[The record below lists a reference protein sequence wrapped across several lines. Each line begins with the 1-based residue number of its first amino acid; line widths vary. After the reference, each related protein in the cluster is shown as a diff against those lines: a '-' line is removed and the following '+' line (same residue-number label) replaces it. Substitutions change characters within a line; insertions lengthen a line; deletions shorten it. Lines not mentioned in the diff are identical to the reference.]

1 MASEYQLNLKAVL
14 DSTQVQQELNK
25 LRQST
30 SQALGGENARSNA
43 QAPSGNLTSLGST
56 LNNLNQTLN
65 RLNQTLGQ
73 LRGIAPHSSQPRP
86 QSAIPP
92 IISQIG
98 SSQQN
103 WQSHPYGFG
112 KFTDLVVQ
120 REVANAVRNA
130 LSQKADTAWMYQTL
144 DDISHGIFGPLVFD
158 KKLGVKIGAA
168 GTNAQRQIFGN
179 YFSGSTLNDLI
190 NNKDLANQSLAM
202 LDPYGPEAVKPRL
215 PQKKIND
222 EMIRSMRL
230 LAGQYVLGEL
240 NGVGEMIGGRT
251 GAAFSGSVQGAQSG
265 LMTGAMISMMGAN
278 PAYAAAAGIA
288 VAAAKISSVMLEY
301 AQKLS
306 QAAERSYALLSRSK
320 QQIGEQYKA
329 ADNIRFSRG
338 LRDKDFQQ
346 LTELKSQYDASTE
359 SAYSKYMTL
368 SEGQQNALSTAR
380 QEYLERIGGTS
391 DIDERQK
398 IEQEY
403 ADAVAKIAGS
413 VNKAKEQ
420 WEDSAK
426 RQQEINAALEAVKS
440 EYKERR
446 SYRYYLDRRGAEG
459 YSDTDIASRS
469 SIWSQRASRIQE
481 ELNAEIAK
489 NDMSEEGMRR
499 RRRLQSMYGEY
510 QSEADFW
517 EKQSKSRES
526 AREDIQKNILAQ
538 ERIREIEAL
547 TKKYDFSK
555 GYSSDENRRD
565 ILKDFEGSRLDIG
578 GQYMQ
583 SQRNV
588 FGLQQQMMQALKE
601 ASSEGISAEDRAA
614 KLKEASSLDEQIQNE
629 KNRMNVL
636 GAAYTSLG
644 GLKVE
649 ELQDALSRLQAPSK
663 DRATSLAQYGYNMGE
678 KGDDEQRWESELQY
692 LKDQKQIQDDIKAIL
707 NDKLPAPAT
716 FA

>member
-43 QAPSGNLTSLGST
+43 QAPSGNLTNLGST

-73 LRGIAPHSSQPRP
+73 LRGTAAAPSRTSAGGPIPVPFGGGQANQRIFNKSLQQYGQMMKAMSRLNPTERFVVKLAHGIDPLKAPYELLFGTSAGPVKNAKNLMSKVMRIDPKVLDFRRHLASSWIQSQGINNYFRP
-86 QSAIPP
+86 TFVASEY
-92 IISQIG
+92 
-98 SSQQN
+98 QN
-103 WQSHPYGFG
+103 MLAQ
-112 KFTDLVVQ
+112 
-120 REVANAVRNA
+120 
-130 LSQKADTAWMYQTL
+130 QKAARK
-144 DDISHGIFGPLVFD
+144 DIAGPNNINRMMHLFG
-158 KKLGVKIGAA
+158 G
-168 GTNAQRQIFGN
+168 Q
-179 YFSGSTLNDLI
+179 Y
-190 NNKDLANQSLAM
+190 
-202 LDPYGPEAVKPRL
+202 
-215 PQKKIND
+215 
-222 EMIRSMRL
+222 
-230 LAGQYVLGEL
+230 LAGELGNL
-240 NGVGEMIGGRT
+240 GASIGGRT
-251 GAAFSGSVQGAQSG
+251 GAIISGGTDAVQSG
-265 LMTGAMISMMGAN
+265 LMTGVSMSMMGMS
-278 PAYAAAAGIA
+278 PISAAAAGIA

-306 QAAERSYALLSRSK
+306 QAAEKSYALLSRSK
-320 QQIGEQYKA
+320 EQIREQYKT
-329 ADNIRFSRG
+329 ADSIRFSRG
-338 LRDKDFQQ
+338 LKEKDFQQ

-403 ADAVAKIAGS
+403 ADAVAKIVGS

-440 EYKERR
+440 EYKDRI
-446 SYRYYLDRRGAEG
+446 SYLYFLDRKGAEG
-459 YSDTDIASRS
+459 YSDTEIANRS
-469 SIWSQRASRIQE
+469 SIWSQLASRIQE

-499 RRRLQSMYGEY
+499 RRQLQSMYGEY
-510 QSEADFW
+510 QTEADFW

-538 ERIREIEAL
+538 ERIKEIEAL

-555 GYSSDENRRD
+555 GYASDENRRD
-565 ILKDFEGSRLDIG
+565 ILKDFESGRLEIG

-588 FGLQQQMMQALKE
+588 FSLQQQMMQALKE

-614 KLKEASSLDEQIQNE
+614 KLKEASTLDEQIQNE

-678 KGDDEQRWESELQY
+678 KDDDEQRWQSELQY
-692 LKDQKQIQDDIKAIL
+692 LKDQKQIQDDIKTIL